1 MGIQADRLARRPAHS
16 QARRTHKLRDQ
27 ILQKR
32 WKLKGRVNCLN
43 VFPAEFVYRILEFVD
58 DREPDSPFPSQD
70 ILAVCETSRDLC
82 VLSRPLIYRHYDMGD
97 PFTEERPFD
106 RLALFART
114 FDESPHLVHLVKSM
128 TVEWRFVDNAEII
141 NDDLAGISYRR
152 AMDKSYD
159 QTVLWEMDVPSFT
172 VLGAHFRYLVQR
184 ILRRTWD
191 LRSVKFNITSPM
203 PEVPDD
209 AYWNI
214 LDGLEPSMGSL
225 SHVTYS
231 QRDGVDTIVMWR
243 LLHALGRVAPNIS
256 QLKLDAYYPATDIAS
271 AAADAA
277 RSPPLCFPALAH
289 LDVGHSSLDV
299 EPGFTKLL
307 TGCRG
312 LKSFRIGKGREVDK
326 EKQRESLAAILGLL
340 APHKETLM
348 ALSLNLGRD
357 RDGEA
362 YLIQPA
368 LKPFNGLKALELI
381 AHGEVMKEEA
391 ERLAGNYWARR
402 QRYSL

>member
-1 MGIQADRLARRPAHS
+1 MGIQEDRMAHRLALSQTRRK
-16 QARRTHKLRDQ
+16 HKLRRRA
-27 ILQKR
+27 LSR
-32 WKLKGRVNCLN
+32 RVNFLK
-43 VFPAEFVYRILEFVD
+43 VLPAELVARILEFVD
-58 DREPDSPFPSQD
+58 AREPDSLFPSED
-70 ILAVCETSRDLC
+70 ILAVCETSRALC
-82 VLSRPLIYRHYDMGD
+82 VLARPLIYRHYDMGD
-97 PFTEERPFD
+97 QLTADHPFE
-106 RLALFART
+106 RLALVART
-114 FDESPHLVHLVKSM
+114 LDESPHLAPLVKSM
-128 TVEWRFVDNAEII
+128 TVEWWFFNNENIIIDN
-141 NDDLAGISYRR
+141 LTGLSYCREEDHNY
-152 AMDKSYD
+152 DKA
-159 QTVLWEMDVPSFT
+159 VFWEMGAPAFC
-172 VLGAHFRYLVQR
+172 VLAAHFRYLVQR
-184 ILRRTWD
+184 ILHRTWD
-191 LRSVKFNITSPM
+191 LRSVEFNITSPM
-203 PEVPDD
+203 PEVPGD

-243 LLHALGRVAPNIS
+243 LLHALGRVAPNIKH
-256 QLKLDAYYPATDIAS
+256 LNLEAYYQATETTS
-271 AAADAA
+271 AAAAA
-277 RSPPLCFPALAH
+277 ACSSPLCFPALAH

-312 LKSFRIGKGREVDK
+312 LKSFRIGKSREVDR
-326 EKQRESLAAILGLL
+326 ERQRESLPAILGLL

-362 YLIQPA
+362 FLIQPA
-368 LKPFNGLKALELI
+368 LEPFDGLKALELI
-381 AHGEVMKEEA
+381 AQSEVMEEEA